1 MTNDMRWFN
10 RRLAFFALMALAFA
24 IALVPVAVGQVAP
37 SPNTA
42 VAPANQSLA
51 IGDAPTLFAQGK
63 RHYEIG
69 QLAESAMAWQAAALL
84 YRQAGDGLHQ
94 GISLNYLALAY
105 QDLGEWEKAKAA
117 IAQSLSLL
125 EAEADAAHLAQALN
139 TRGSLE
145 LATGQTE
152 AALKTWQAAERAYA
166 RAGDTLGVLGSQIN
180 QAQAWQGLGM
190 FRRAQKRLE
199 QVQQELQTQ
208 PDSLV
213 KATGL
218 RSLGIVWQAVGDLQA
233 SQTIL
238 EESLAVAR
246 TLNSAPDISAA
257 LLSLGNTTRR
267 LGDERGALAYY
278 QQAGTIATSLLD
290 RLEAQL
296 NQLKLLIQLE
306 RLTEAQALIPVIED
320 NLAQLPPSRD
330 AIYGQVN
337 VAESLMALL
346 ERDRQS
352 PDEGAIARRL
362 AHALQDA
369 KALKD
374 ARAESLALGTL
385 GKLYDRTQQWKE
397 AQELT
402 QRALVLSQS
411 IQASDISYQWQW
423 QLAQILTQRGEI
435 EPAIAANQQA
445 VDILRS
451 LRGDLV
457 AMNPDVRFSF
467 QEQIEPIYR
476 HLVSLLLQSP
486 TQAHLKQARDA
497 IESLQLA
504 ELENFFRTPCL
515 EAKAE
520 QIDTLLE
527 KGDRAATVL
536 YPIILPDRLAVI
548 VSLPGQ
554 PLQVY
559 STNLSQAEVEETISQ
574 LRQSMNPALSD
585 KQRLRLS
592 QTLYDWLIRPV
603 ENALVQRNIETLVFV
618 LDGALRNVPMAA
630 LHDGERY
637 LIEKYG
643 VAIAPGLQLLEPRS
657 LGQIRLQSLTGG
669 LSQARQG
676 FAPLPAVEVE
686 VEQISRRIPSQVLLN
701 EEFTQATLEKRIED
715 LSFAVIHL
723 ATHGQFSS
731 NPEETFLLTWDK
743 RLNVNTLSQLITDR
757 EQRDGIPLELLVLSA
772 CQTAYGDKRAALG
785 LAGLAVRSGA
795 RSTVATL
802 WSVNDRS
809 TAELMTQFYQNL
821 TQTNSQRAESLRQAQ
836 LSLLA
841 QKQYE
846 HPYYWAPFIL
856 VGNWL

>member
-1 MTNDMRWFN
+1 MRWFS
-10 RRLAFFALMALAFA
+10 RRFTFFALVALTFA
-24 IALVPVAVGQVAP
+24 IAVAPVAVGQVAP
-37 SPNTA
+37 SLNPETI
-42 VAPANQSLA
+42 PASQSLTVS
-51 IGDAPTLFAQGK
+51 DAPTLFAQGK
-63 RHYEIG
+63 RHYETG
-69 QLAESAMAWQAAALL
+69 RLAESAMAWQTAARL

-105 QDLGEWEKAKAA
+105 QDLGEWEQAKTA

-125 EAEADAAHLAQALN
+125 EAEADAAQLAQALN

-145 LATGQTE
+145 LGTGQTE
-152 AALKTWQAAERAYA
+152 AALRTWQAAERAYA
-166 RAGDTLGVLGSQIN
+166 RAGDTLGILGSRIN

-199 QVQQELQTQ
+199 QVQQELETQ
-208 PDSLV
+208 PDSPV

-218 RSLGIVWQAVGDLQA
+218 RSLGLVWQAVGDLQS
-233 SQTIL
+233 SQAIL

-267 LGDERGALAYY
+267 LGDSQTALAYY
-278 QQAGTIATSLLD
+278 QQAATIATSPLD
-290 RLEAQL
+290 QLEAQL

-306 RLTEAQALIPVIED
+306 QLTEARALLPAIEG

-330 AIYGQVN
+330 AIYDQVN

-346 ERDRQS
+346 ERDRQFL
-352 PDEGAIARRL
+352 DEGAIAQRL
-362 AHALQDA
+362 ARALQDA
-369 KALKD
+369 KTLKD

-385 GKLYDRTQQWKE
+385 GKLYERTQQWGE
-397 AQELT
+397 AQKLT
-402 QRALVLSQS
+402 QQALVLSQS

-423 QLAQILTQRGEI
+423 QLARLLRQQGEI
-435 EPAIAANQQA
+435 EQAIVANQQA

-476 HLVSLLLQSP
+476 HLVSLLLKSP
-486 TQAHLKQARDA
+486 TQTHLKQARDA
-497 IESLQLA
+497 LESLQLA

-527 KGDRAATVL
+527 KGDRAATVF
-536 YPIILPDRLAVI
+536 YPIILPEQLAVI

-574 LRQSMNPALSD
+574 LRQSMNLALSD

-592 QTLYDWLIRPV
+592 QTLYDWLVRPV
-603 ENALVQRNIETLVFV
+603 ENALVQQDIETLVFV

-630 LHDGERY
+630 LYDGERY

-643 VAIAPGLQLLEPRS
+643 VAIAPGLQLLEPRAIE
-657 LGQIRLQSLTGG
+657 QIQLQSLTGG
-669 LSQARQG
+669 LSEARQG
-676 FAPLPAVEVE
+676 FAPLPAVAAE
-686 VEQISRRIPSQVLLN
+686 VEQISRRLPSRVLLN
-701 EEFTQATLEKRIED
+701 EEFTQATLEEQIEN
-715 LSFAVIHL
+715 LPFAVIHL

-743 RLNVNTLSQLITDR
+743 RLDVNTLSQLIKDR
-757 EQRDGIPLELLVLSA
+757 EQRDGTPLELLVLSA

-821 TQTNSQRAESLRQAQ
+821 TQTNSQRAEALRQAQ

>member
-1 MTNDMRWFN
+1 MRWFS
-10 RRLAFFALMALAFA
+10 RRLTFFALVVLAFA
-24 IALVPVAVGQVAP
+24 IAVAPVAVGQVAP
-37 SPNTA
+37 SLNSEII
-42 VAPANQSLA
+42 PAHQSLTVS
-51 IGDAPTLFAQGK
+51 DAPTLFAQGK
-63 RHYEIG
+63 RHYETG
-69 QLAESAMAWQAAALL
+69 RLTESAMAWQTAARL
-84 YRQAGDGLHQ
+84 YRQAGNGLHQ
-94 GISLNYLALAY
+94 GISLNYLSLVY
-105 QDLGEWEKAKAA
+105 QDLGEWEQAKTA

-125 EAEADAAHLAQALN
+125 EAEADAAQLAQALN

-166 RAGDTLGVLGSQIN
+166 RAGDTLGILGSQIN

-199 QVQQELQTQ
+199 QVQQELETQ
-208 PDSLV
+208 PDSPV

-218 RSLGIVWQAVGDLQA
+218 RSLGLVWQAVGDLQS
-233 SQTIL
+233 SQAIL

-257 LLSLGNTTRR
+257 LLSVGNTTRR
-267 LGDERGALAYY
+267 LGDSQTALAYY
-278 QQAGTIATSLLD
+278 QQAATIATSPLD
-290 RLEAQL
+290 QLEAQL

-306 RLTEAQALIPVIED
+306 QLTEARALLPAIEG

-330 AIYGQVN
+330 AIYDQVN

-346 ERDRQS
+346 ERDRQFL
-352 PDEGAIARRL
+352 DEGAIAQRL
-362 AHALQDA
+362 ARALQDA
-369 KALKD
+369 KTLKD

-385 GKLYDRTQQWKE
+385 GKLYERTQQWGE
-397 AQELT
+397 AQKLT
-402 QRALVLSQS
+402 QQALVLSQS

-423 QLAQILTQRGEI
+423 QLARLLRQQGEI
-435 EPAIAANQQA
+435 EQAIVANQQA

-476 HLVSLLLQSP
+476 HLVSLLLKSP

-497 IESLQLA
+497 LESLQLA

-520 QIDTLLE
+520 QIDTLIE
-527 KGDRAATVL
+527 KGDRAATVF
-536 YPIILPDRLAVI
+536 YPIILPEQLAVI

-574 LRQSMNPALSD
+574 LRQSMNLALSD

-592 QTLYDWLIRPV
+592 QTLYDWLVRPV
-603 ENALVQRNIETLVFV
+603 ENALVQQDIETLVFV

-630 LHDGERY
+630 LYDGERY

-643 VAIAPGLQLLEPRS
+643 VAIAPGLQLLEPRAIE
-657 LGQIRLQSLTGG
+657 QIQLQSLTGG
-669 LSQARQG
+669 LSEARQG
-676 FAPLPAVEVE
+676 FAPLPAVAAE
-686 VEQISRRIPSQVLLN
+686 VEQISRRLPSRVLLN
-701 EEFTQATLEKRIED
+701 EEFTQATLEEQIEN
-715 LSFAVIHL
+715 LPFAVIHL

-731 NPEETFLLTWDK
+731 NPEETFLLTWDQ
-743 RLNVNTLSQLITDR
+743 RLDVNTLSQLIKDR
-757 EQRDGIPLELLVLSA
+757 EQRDGTPLELLVLSA

-821 TQTNSQRAESLRQAQ
+821 TQTNSQRAEALRQAQ